1 MTGVVGG
8 EAVGPDSGFTVG
20 PNTETGAFSFP
31 LPASA
36 DGVAPNGEVFGF
48 TGSFVSVSPVFNNSP
63 NDFFGP
69 ENALNPLGAPLKAP
83 NPPVTGA
90 FAGVGDDGAAAANAD
105 LNPPSGEGD
114 PNAGAPV
121 GAGDPDGVADGFE
134 KTETGGG
141 VLVSAALKKAE
152 EVGVVSLPNAPN
164 PVAGLN
170 AEGVVTKFPKAP
182 VLEGVLFGPK
192 GEGRGGLSSSETNE
206 GLGRGD
212 VSGDDEGEL
221 GMATGVLGVESGLA
235 EKRLSRDVGWVPNAE
250 PRLEDAPPPKAEP
263 PPKADPPP
271 NGDAGAPPASKG
283 DFGLSGVLA
292 EKAEADGV
300 LVFCFAA
307 VPNVVAEPANAPNP
321 PEEGVDA
328 GVAGDTPAC
337 FSAPPNVVGA
347 ADAKAPNP
355 PAVGVVVAGTT
366 GFPNDDWPKADWP
379 KAGLPNDD

>member
-1 MTGVVGG
+1 MV
-8 EAVGPDSGFTVG
+8 
-20 PNTETGAFSFP
+20 
-31 LPASA
+31 
-36 DGVAPNGEVFGF
+36 
-48 TGSFVSVSPVFNNSP
+48 
-63 NDFFGP
+63 
-69 ENALNPLGAPLKAP
+69 
-83 NPPVTGA
+83 GA
-90 FAGVGDDGAAAANAD
+90 FAGVGEDGATGANAD

-170 AEGVVTKFPKAP
+170 DEGVVTKFPKAP
-182 VLEGVLFGPK
+182 LLEGVLFGPK

-206 GLGRGD
+206 GFGRGD
-212 VSGDDEGEL
+212 ASGDDDGEL
-221 GMATGVLGVESGLA
+221 GMATGVLGVGSSLA
-235 EKRLSRDVGWVPNAE
+235 EKGLSWDMGCVPNTE
-250 PRLEDAPPPKAEP
+250 PPLEDAPLPRAEP

-292 EKAEADGV
+292 EKGEADPV

-307 VPNVVAEPANAPNP
+307 VPNVVAEPAKAPNP

-328 GVAGDTPAC
+328 GVGGDTPAC

-347 ADAKAPNP
+347 ADVKAPNP
-355 PAVGVVVAGTT
+355 PVVGGVVAGTT
-366 GFPNDDWPKADWP
+366 GFPNDDWPKA
-379 KAGLPNDD
+379 GFPNDD